1 MNTDAYPSGR
11 PGGRPGRVWSGRS
24 GDGAPPVGEENA
36 VGRVL
41 SAVLLDG
48 VETAASVGVL
58 GTAKQRLPRR
68 AADRE
73 VKINLYVKGG

>member
-36 VGRVL
+36 VGWVL

-48 VETAASVGVL
+48 VET
-58 GTAKQRLPRR
+58 TA
-68 AADRE
+68 
-73 VKINLYVKGG
+73 